1 MALPKVCGIET
12 EYAIVVRGA
21 ENNPVSAS
29 SLLINAYVAA
39 TTNRRDGRVG
49 WDFDDEQPTNDA
61 RGFSLEDAMAP
72 EIETTLV
79 NAVLTNGARYYV
91 DHAHPE
97 ISTPE
102 VTTALEA
109 VCFDRAAEEIVRR
122 SMTHATAKLAQ
133 TSAGQPEVVVYKNNS
148 DGKGNS
154 YGCHENYLLARETPF
169 GRIVAQV
176 TPHFVTRQLFCGA
189 GKVGC
194 ELPGVPDDDVPYQLS
209 QRADFFEEEVGLET
223 TLKRPIVNTR
233 DEPHCD
239 AQKYR
244 RLHVII
250 GDANMSEVATYLK
263 IGTTAIVLAMI
274 EDDAL
279 GEDWLLANPVPALRH
294 VSHDPTL
301 RRTIALRDGRRAT
314 ALEIQ
319 FGLLERATKYEQS
332 HGLSCVDDAV
342 GADVLARWEHV
353 LNGLEHDPASVAD
366 TVDWVAKQRLVD
378 GYAARHD
385 VAPGSLRLKAIDLQ
399 YHDMRPERGLAARA
413 GLATLVASA
422 DVERA
427 MAEPPTTTRAYFR
440 GRCLAKYPD
449 EIVAAN
455 WDSMVFDIGREPLR
469 RVPMMEPLRGTAD
482 HVAKLIDES
491 DRAVELLERLGS

>member
-49 WDFDDEQPTNDA
+49 WDFDDEQPANDA
-61 RGFSLEDAMAP
+61 RGFSMEDAMAP

-122 SMTHATAKLAQ
+122 SMALATLKLVAA
-133 TSAGQPEVVVYKNNS
+133 SAGRPEVVVYKNNS

-176 TPHFVTRQLFCGA
+176 SPHFVTRQVFCGA

-244 RLHVII
+244 RLHVIV

-263 IGTTAIVLAMI
+263 VGTTAIVLAMI

-279 GEDWLLANPVPALRH
+279 GEDWLLANPVPAIRH

-301 RRTIALRDGRRAT
+301 RRTVVLRDGRRAT
-314 ALEIQ
+314 ALEVQ

-332 HGLSCVDDAV
+332 HGLACVDESV
-342 GADVLARWEHV
+342 GADVLARWERV
-353 LNGLEHDPASVAD
+353 LAGLERDPSSVAD
-366 TVDWVAKQRLVD
+366 TVDWVAKRRLVD
-378 GYAARHD
+378 GYAARHG
-385 VAPGSLRLKAIDLQ
+385 VTPGAPRLKAIDLQ
-399 YHDMRPERGLAARA
+399 YHDMRPDRGLAARA
-413 GLATLVASA
+413 GLATLVDA
-422 DVERA
+422 DAVERA
-427 MAEPPTTTRAYFR
+427 MTEPPTTTRAYFR

-482 HVAKLIDES
+482 HVARLIDES
-491 DRAVELLERLGS
+491 

>member
-12 EYAIVVRGA
+12 EYGIVVRGA

-39 TTNRRDGRVG
+39 TTSRERGRVG
-49 WDFDDEQPTNDA
+49 WDFDDEHPANDA
-61 RGFSLEDAMAP
+61 RGFSP
-72 EIETTLV
+72 RRRHRP
-79 NAVLTNGARYYV
+79 GGR
-91 DHAHPE
+91 DHARQRRAHQRRPLLRRPRPPGDLARPRWRPRSRPCASTGPPRRSSAAAW
-97 ISTPE
+97 STP
-102 VTTALEA
+102 
-109 VCFDRAAEEIVRR
+109 RP
-122 SMTHATAKLAQ
+122 SWPP
-133 TSAGQPEVVVYKNNS
+133 TSAGPAEVIVHKNNS

-176 TPHFVTRQLFCGA
+176 TPHFVTRQVFTGA

-194 ELPGVPDDDVPYQLS
+194 ELPGVPNDEVPYQLS

-244 RLHVII
+244 RLHVIV

-263 IGTTAIVLAMI
+263 VGTTAIVLAMI

-279 GEDWLLANPVPALRH
+279 GEDWLLGNPVSAIRQ

-301 RRTIALRDGRRAT
+301 TRTIMLRDGRRAT

-319 FGLLERATKYEQS
+319 WGLLERAHKYEQL
-332 HGLSCVDDAV
+332 HGLACVDEAV
-342 GADVLARWEHV
+342 GLDVLRRWEQV
-353 LNGLEHDPASVAD
+353 LTGLEHDPDSVAHW
-366 TVDWVAKQRLVD
+366 VDWVAKRRLVD
-378 GYAARHD
+378 GYAERHGL
-385 VAPGSLRLKAIDLQ
+385 APGVADAEGDRPAVPRPASGQGPRRPRRPGDARRPGRRRLGDHRAADEHPGVLP
-399 YHDMRPERGLAARA
+399 RPLPRQVPRRDRGGQLGLDRVRRRARA
-413 GLATLVASA
+413 AAAGA
-422 DVERA
+422 DDGAIAWNRR
-427 MAEPPTTTRAYFR
+427 PR
-440 GRCLAKYPD
+440 G
-449 EIVAAN
+449 
-455 WDSMVFDIGREPLR
+455 
-469 RVPMMEPLRGTAD
+469 
-482 HVAKLIDES
+482 
-491 DRAVELLERLGS
+491 

>member
-12 EYAIVVRGA
+12 EYGIVVRGG

-39 TTNRRDGRVG
+39 TTSRRAGRVG
-49 WDFDDEQPTNDA
+49 WDFDDEQPANDA
-61 RGFSLEDAMAP
+61 RGFSLDDSLAP
-72 EIETTLV
+72 EVETTLV

-102 VTTALEA
+102 VATALEA
-109 VCFDRAAEEIVRR
+109 VRWDRAAEEIIRH
-122 SMTHATAKLAQ
+122 SMYHAGAKLA
-133 TSAGQPEVVVYKNNS
+133 AGPTGGGEVVVYKNNS

-176 TPHFVTRQLFCGA
+176 TPHFVTRQLYCGS

-194 ELPGVPDDDVPYQLS
+194 ELPGVPIDQVPYQLS

-244 RLHVII
+244 RLHVIV
-250 GDANMSEVATYLK
+250 GDANMSEIATYLK

-274 EDDAL
+274 EDDSL
-279 GEDWLLANPVPALRH
+279 GEDWLLANPVSAIRQ

-301 RRTIALRDGRRAT
+301 TRTIMLRDGRRVT
-314 ALEIQ
+314 ALEVQ
-319 FGLLERATKYEQS
+319 WGLLERARKYERS
-332 HGLSCVDDAV
+332 HGLACVNEQV
-342 GADVLARWEHV
+342 GLDVLARWEHV
-353 LNGLEHDPASVAD
+353 LTALEHDPNSVAGW
-366 TVDWVAKQRLVD
+366 VDWVAKRRLVD
-378 GYAARHD
+378 GYADRHD
-385 VAPGSLRLKAIDLQ
+385 LAPGSSRLKAIDLQ
-399 YHDMRPERGLAARA
+399 YHDLRREKSLSQHA
-413 GLATLVASA
+413 GLETLIDAA

-427 MAEPPTTTRAYFR
+427 VLEPPTSTRAYFR
-440 GRCLAKYPD
+440 GRCLAKYAE

-455 WDSMVFDIGREPLR
+455 WDSIVFDVGREPLR

-482 HVAKLIDES
+482 HVARLIDES
-491 DRAVELLERLGS
+491 DSAVELLDRLGS